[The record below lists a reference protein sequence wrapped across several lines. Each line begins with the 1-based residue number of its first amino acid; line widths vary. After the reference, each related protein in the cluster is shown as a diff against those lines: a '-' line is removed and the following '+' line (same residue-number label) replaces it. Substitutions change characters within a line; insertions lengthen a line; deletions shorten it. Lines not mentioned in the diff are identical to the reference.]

1 MTPAPAD
8 GIFGDP
14 TDFRLRA
21 GWLRVR
27 IVVGEPGSLVGL
39 SWVCHGTIDLHPI
52 SNRSRDGFGTMR
64 RPPLHASRADRVA
77 DGVSGGLR
85 AGHPLLRAAEAVRY
99 TVRQGVNVAA
109 VLAGSVIALIEGR
122 SWAPPLALSAA
133 SVLLV
138 LGVLFAAHLQR
149 ERDRAIELILEGREG
164 VPVAAVQRQRRRLSS
179 KRTRLGLASSFEDI
193 LREAS
198 TRRRVEFRPLS
209 PLFEP
214 RVVRAVTNE
223 LRGVIALLRSEEIST
238 CGVAR
243 AERLVEHGVSPLY
256 GHDVR
261 ALREELRRVR
271 ELLRG

>member
-1 MTPAPAD
+1 MAPPPAD
-8 GIFGDP
+8 AIFGEP
-14 TDFRLRA
+14 TDFRLR
-21 GWLRVR
+21 GGSLRVR

-39 SWVCHGTIDLHPI
+39 SWVCHGTIDLHPF
-52 SNRSRDGFGTMR
+52 SDRSRDGFGTMR

-77 DGVSGGLR
+77 DGVSAGLR

-133 SVLLV
+133 GVLLV
-138 LGVLFAAHLQR
+138 LGVLLAAHLRR

-193 LREAS
+193 LQEAS
-198 TRRRVEFRPLS
+198 TRRRSSSDRFRHCS
-209 PLFEP
+209 
-214 RVVRAVTNE
+214 
-223 LRGVIALLRSEEIST
+223 S
-238 CGVAR
+238 
-243 AERLVEHGVSPLY
+243 
-256 GHDVR
+256 
-261 ALREELRRVR
+261 RES
-271 ELLRG
+271 

>member
-1 MTPAPAD
+1 M
-8 GIFGDP
+8 
-14 TDFRLRA
+14 
-21 GWLRVR
+21 
-27 IVVGEPGSLVGL
+27 
-39 SWVCHGTIDLHPI
+39 
-52 SNRSRDGFGTMR
+52 
-64 RPPLHASRADRVA
+64 
-77 DGVSGGLR
+77 
-85 AGHPLLRAAEAVRY
+85 
-99 TVRQGVNVAA
+99 RQGVNVAA

-122 SWAPPLALSAA
+122 SWASPLALSAA
-133 SVLLV
+133 GVLLV
-138 LGVLFAAHLQR
+138 LGVLLAAHLQR

-179 KRTRLGLASSFEDI
+179 KRTRLGLARSFEDI
-193 LREAS
+193 LQEAS
-198 TRRRVEFRPLS
+198 TRRRVQFRPLS

-223 LRGVIALLRSEEIST
+223 LRGVIGLLRSEEIST

-271 ELLRG
+271 DLLSG